1 MRYERLAKLVHL
13 AIRLQ
18 GSRVG
23 LALAD
28 IQDEFSVSRR
38 TAERMR
44 DAVEAAFGPL
54 DTVDTDSADRRIH
67 WRLQSRALHSFIH
80 VSPEELADLE
90 AAAGSLG
97 RGGLV
102 ERARGLRDL
111 VAKLRA
117 ASRGHSPDEFDSVL
131 ATLMEAEGRAMRA
144 GPRENLAEGL
154 LSLVRDAITTRHK
167 IEFNYL
173 AQGTGRRNRQRAR
186 PYGVLY
192 GNRVFLVGRTDRG
205 TEPRLWRLCNISE
218 ARTTDETF
226 ERDPAFDLR
235 RYAKRSFGTFQE
247 EPFDVVLHFDADAA
261 QDAKAFQFH
270 PSQTMTEDGDGSL
283 TVRFRAGG
291 VEEICWHLVTW
302 GESVVIL
309 EPLSLRQR
317 LVEMC
322 AALAAHHRR
331 LSPQVSTR
339 RGFSVDEPRKAR

>member
-1 MRYERLAKLVHL
+1 MRYERVSELLRL
-13 AIRLQ
+13 AIHLQ
-18 GSRVG
+18 GTRSG
-23 LALAD
+23 LTIAD
-28 IQDEFSVSRR
+28 IQHEFSVSRR

-44 DAVEAAFGPL
+44 DAVETAFGPL
-54 DTVDTDSADRRIH
+54 DTVDTDSGDRHIH
-67 WRLQSRALHSFIH
+67 WRLQSRTLLPFIH
-80 VSPEELADLE
+80 ISPEELADLE
-90 AAAGSLG
+90 VAAGSQARPGLAEHI
-97 RGGLV
+97 GGLV
-102 ERARGLRDL
+102 
-111 VAKLRA
+111 VKLRA
-117 ASRGHSPDEFDSVL
+117 ASRRRSPEEFDSAVE
-131 ATLMEAEGRAMRA
+131 ALMEAEGLAMRA

-205 TEPRLWRLCNISE
+205 TEPRLWRLGNISE
-218 ARTTDETF
+218 ARITDETF
-226 ERDPAFDLR
+226 ERDSAFDLR

-331 LSPQVSTR
+331 LTSHR
-339 RGFSVDEPRKAR
+339 